1 MVSPVSVWQVLTI
14 MGPGLTEVEFC
25 YTIRYVVR
33 NGRST
38 GPVWS
43 VRRTA
48 VYQQY
53 QFQKRLSK
61 WILLQPSVD
70 SQRRFSEV
78 QAQGRGKKHEHPMR
92 YHVVFL
98 FSTAVLWRDYIMHL
112 RRDLEELVMCLP
124 QSLVAGKADE
134 KGSE

>member
-98 FSTAVLWRDYIMHL
+98 FSFYKCITTKHY
-112 RRDLEELVMCLP
+112 LVINKKSKFKLN
-124 QSLVAGKADE
+124 LNHF
-134 KGSE
+134 